1 MRHPWSAMAK
11 SVFAL
16 AIGAVLA
23 VSTGSACARDAAAR
37 RIIGFSP
44 DGAYFEGRDRRFMP

>member
-16 AIGAVLA
+16 AICAVLA